1 MLLYSLR
8 ICAYRN
14 YVDVT
19 ISFEPE
25 CTVLIGENNAGKTNV
40 LDALY
45 SALRINR
52 TIRQGAF
59 DLNDYHLSS
68 ATSMAGDAGPI
79 QLTATFQEREED
91 EWPEE
96 IVSQLGE
103 VINQVKGTSLQSVVL
118 QVTST
123 APGSGRDEVYDWN
136 FLDAGGAPLKKHF
149 AALTTFQKLRPF
161 FALSALRDV
170 SREFSKRSTFFGP
183 FITDPTFDED
193 VRKEITASLDNI
205 NEQVLGS
212 HGAFDV
218 LKRSLNEGNRVV
230 QPMDESASIEAVP
243 SRISDLLAN
252 TQVSFQTPSGV
263 SFPVDKHGSGTQSL
277 SVLSLFRAYIAA
289 KLESRN
295 DPLSRPIVTVEEPEV
310 HLHPTA
316 VRSLW
321 ERLRGIAGQAI
332 VTSHSGDFL
341 SEVPLVALRRLW
353 WDGKAMKC
361 SQVDVNAFTDK
372 ELRNINY
379 QIRAT
384 RGELLFARKWIL
396 LEGRSDIAILP
407 EIARIVGCDLLGAG
421 VRLVEIAQHG
431 GPGGCIKI
439 ADQLGISW
447 KLFADGDGDGIKY
460 ASAARAQLNGRPD
473 ADHIYNLPDK
483 NLEVFLCK
491 NGFLQTYLA
500 ACPAQNPVTSTP
512 GTEAYYAEVA
522 EKSKKRKAELA
533 LSVAAEIESNPLLVP
548 GELLS
553 FVKEICK

>member
-1 MLLYSLR
+1 VFLHSLR

-14 YVDVT
+14 YVDMTVQ
-19 ISFEPE
+19 FEPG

-45 SALRINR
+45 SALRVNR

-59 DLNDYHLSS
+59 DLSDYHLSG

-96 IVSQLGE
+96 IVSQLSD
-103 VINQVKGTSLQSVVL
+103 VINQVKGTSLQSVL
-118 QVTST
+118 IQVTST
-123 APGSGRDEVYDWN
+123 APGSGREEVYDWN
-136 FLDAGGAPLKKHF
+136 FLDAGGAPRKKQF
-149 AALTTFQKLRPF
+149 AELTTLQKLRPF

-170 SREFSKRSTFFGP
+170 SREFSKRSTYFGP
-183 FITDPTFDED
+183 FITDPTFDEE
-193 VRKEITASLDNI
+193 VRSEITTSLDSI
-205 NEQVLGS
+205 NAQVLAA
-212 HGAFDV
+212 HGAFEV
-218 LKRSLNEGNRVV
+218 LKRNLNEGNRVV
-230 QPMDESASIEAVP
+230 QAMEESATIEAVP

-252 TQVSFQTPSGV
+252 TQVSFQNPSGV

-289 KLESRN
+289 KLESRS
-295 DPLSRPIVTVEEPEV
+295 DPLSRPIVTIEEPEV

-321 ERLRGIAGQAI
+321 ERLKDIPGQAI
-332 VTSHSGDFL
+332 VTSHSGDFV
-341 SEVPLVALRRLW
+341 SEVPLRALRRLW
-353 WDGKAMKC
+353 WDGRVMKC
-361 SQVDVNAFTDK
+361 SQVDEKAFTDK

-379 QIRAT
+379 QIRAS

-396 LEGRSDIAILP
+396 LEGRSDIALLP
-407 EIARIVGCDLLGAG
+407 QIARIVGCDLLGAG

-431 GPGGCIKI
+431 GPVGCIKL

-447 KLFADGDGDGIKY
+447 KLFADGDGDGLKY
-460 ASAARAQLNGRPD
+460 ANAARAQLNGRVE
-473 ADHIYNLPDK
+473 ADHIYNLPEK

-491 NGFLQTYLA
+491 NGFLPLYLA
-500 ACPAQNPVTSTP
+500 ACPAQNPVTSAP
-512 GTEAYYAEVA
+512 GTEAYYLEVA
-522 EKSKKRKAELA
+522 EKTHKKNEELA
-533 LSVAAEIESNPLLVP
+533 LAVVVEIENNPLLVP
-548 GELLS
+548 GQLLS
-553 FVKEICK
+553 FLREACR